1 MMTETTENE
10 RSAEA
15 LKDSEEKLRAV
26 IYGSPI
32 PQFMIDQNHRVIHWN
47 HALEAIS
54 GIKAETVIGTDQHW
68 MAFYKDPRP
77 CMADLMVD
85 GESDLVPV
93 WYAGKYRKSEL
104 IPDAYEATDFFP
116 TLGND
121 GKWLSFT
128 VAAIRDSEGNVI
140 GAVETLQDITQQ
152 KRAEEALLKSK
163 EELEERVKERTSKLL
178 DAYEKMES
186 DLEERVRME
195 NLLRKSEVKFRTVA
209 NYPYDWEYWI
219 APDGSFKYI
228 SPSCERITG
237 YAPDE
242 FIDNP
247 GLLSAIT
254 HPEDKLNVGSLLDM
268 PDSRGPFSVDF
279 RIITKNGDVRWI
291 AHVCQPVFGDDGQLL
306 GRRSSNREITER
318 KLQEEALI
326 RLSTAVEQAG
336 EGILITDTQ
345 GIIQYANP

>member
-32 PQFMIDQNHRVIHWN
+32 PQFVIDLNHRVVYWN
-47 HALEAIS
+47 PALEAIS
-54 GIKAETVIGTDQHW
+54 GIPSDQVIGTKEHW
-68 MAFYKDPRP
+68 KAFYKDPRP
-77 CMADLMVD
+77 TMADLLVD
-85 GESDLVPV
+85 GESGLVPD

-116 TLGND
+116 TLGNN

-128 VAAIRDSEGNVI
+128 VAAIKDSEGNVI
-140 GAVETLQDITQQ
+140 GAMETLQDITGQ

-163 EELEERVKERTSKLL
+163 EELEERVAERTSKLL
-178 DAYEKMES
+178 DAYEQLEG
-186 DLEERVRME
+186 DLEGRVRME
-195 NLLRKSEVKFRTVA
+195 NALRKSEVKFRTVA
-209 NYPYDWEYWI
+209 NYTYDWEYWV
-219 APDGSFKYI
+219 APDGNFKYI

-254 HPEDKLNVGSLLDM
+254 HPEDKLNVGSFLDM

-279 RIITKNGDVRWI
+279 RIITKDGDIRWI
-291 AHVCQPVFGDDGQLL
+291 AHVCQPILGDDGQFL
-306 GRRSSNREITER
+306 GRRSSNRDITE
-318 KLQEEALI
+318 
-326 RLSTAVEQAG
+326 T
-336 EGILITDTQ
+336 
-345 GIIQYANP
+345 